1 MKKFYQAVAVI
12 SDQDGWTI
20 TLDNKPVKTPTR
32 QNLSVPNAALAQAI
46 ADEWSAQDDKI
57 VPATMPLTQLAMT
70 ALDRVS
76 EVREKILET
85 LTTYARHDLLCYRTP
100 LPADWL
106 ARQRAVWDPVVER
119 LRRDYGFGL
128 MIDYG
133 LGDIE
138 QPAES
143 LAKIQDW
150 LSQRDDW
157 QLSALQVLIPT
168 LGSVG
173 LGCAV
178 FDGWLTAAQA
188 SEAAM
193 LEELYQNEHWG
204 TEPEAVER
212 RQGMMQEVDNCCR
225 FLFLLSPA
233 AVISSAH

>member
-1 MKKFYQAVAVI
+1 
-12 SDQDGWTI
+12 
-20 TLDNKPVKTPTR
+20 
-32 QNLSVPNAALAQAI
+32 
-46 ADEWSAQDDKI
+46 
-57 VPATMPLTQLAMT
+57 MPLTQLAMT

-76 EVREKILET
+76 EVREKILQT
-85 LTTYARHDLLCYRTP
+85 LTTYARHDLLCYRTQ
-100 LPADWL
+100 LPANWL

-119 LRRDYGFGL
+119 LQRDYGFGL

-138 QPAES
+138 QPPES

-212 RQGMMQEVDNCCR
+212 RQGMTQEVDNCCR
-225 FLFLLSPA
+225 FLFLLSPV
-233 AVISSAH
+233 AVISLAH